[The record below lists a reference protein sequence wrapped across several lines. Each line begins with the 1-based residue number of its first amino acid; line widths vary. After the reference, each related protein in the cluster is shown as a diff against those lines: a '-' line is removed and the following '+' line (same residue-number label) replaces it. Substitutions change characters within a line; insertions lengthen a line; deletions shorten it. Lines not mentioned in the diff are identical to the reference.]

1 MTTARIM
8 TPILAKRPDPRE
20 HILDT
25 LAEMDEQIEL
35 LRKRKVGAVVVQSEA
50 VDSLHFLVKRARGD
64 IRRLAL

>member
-1 MTTARIM
+1 MTASRIM
-8 TPILAKRPDPRE
+8 TPVLPAKRPDPRE
-20 HILDT
+20 HVLET

-35 LRKRKVGAVVVQSEA
+35 LRKVGATVVQSEA